1 MRICITG
8 GRLIDPANGIDGVH
22 DICITDG
29 RVAAVGHIPDG
40 FTAEREI
47 DASGLVVCPGFVDL
61 GARLREPGM
70 EFKADIRSETR
81 AAAASGITTLCQPP
95 DTDPITDTPA
105 VAELVA
111 KRGRQAGM
119 ARVLPIGALTQALAG
134 EQLSEMADLKDA
146 GCVAVSNAGRP
157 ITNSQV
163 LRRALEYAGTYDLT
177 VFLHPQDYW
186 LSNGG
191 CAHEGPLSTRL
202 GLPGIPEA
210 AETAAVAMM
219 VAMVQQLGVRVHF
232 CRLSTARATQMVSRA
247 RHDSLPISADVA
259 AHQLHLTEA
268 DIGDFDAMC
277 HVIPPL
283 RTPHDRD
290 GLRVG
295 VAQGVLT
302 AVCSD
307 HQPHE
312 ADAKLAPFPATE
324 PGISALETLLPLT
337 LSLVDK
343 GTLPLSD
350 AVARLTSGPAEI
362 LGIDAGSLGVGA
374 LADVCI
380 FDPSARFTLAAETM
394 RSRGRNT
401 PFLGRELGGRV
412 HYTLLAGR
420 IVHELA
426 PDTE

>member
-1 MRICITG
+1 MRIRIKG
-8 GRLIDPANGIDGVH
+8 GRLIDPANGIDGQH
-22 DICITDG
+22 DLCITDG
-29 RVAAVGHIPDG
+29 RIAAVGSPDG
-40 FTAEREI
+40 FNPEREI
-47 DASGLVVCPGFVDL
+47 DATGLVVCPGLIDL
-61 GARLREPGM
+61 GARLREPGL
-70 EFKADIRSETR
+70 EVKADIRSESR
-81 AAAASGITTLCQPP
+81 AAAAAGITTLCQPP
-95 DTDPITDTPA
+95 DTDPVTDSPA

-119 ARVLPIGALTQALAG
+119 VRVLPIGALTQELRG
-134 EQLSEMADLKDA
+134 EQLSEMADLKAA

-157 ITNSQV
+157 LLNSQV

-191 CAHEGPLSTRL
+191 CVHEGAVSTRL

-210 AETAAVAMM
+210 AETAAVAML
-219 VAMVQQLGVRVHF
+219 VALVQQLRVRIHF
-232 CRLSTARATQMVSRA
+232 CRLSSARATQMVSRA
-247 RHDSLPISADVA
+247 RHDGLPVSADVA
-259 AHQLHLTEA
+259 VHQLHLTDA
-268 DIGDFDAMC
+268 DIGEFNALC

-283 RTPHDRD
+283 RTREDRD

-295 VAQGVLT
+295 VAQGVIT
-302 AVCSD
+302 AICSD

-312 ADAKLAPFPATE
+312 PDAKLAPFPSTE
-324 PGISALETLLPLT
+324 PGISALDTLLPLS

-343 GTLPLSD
+343 GTLSLSD
-350 AVARLTSGPAEI
+350 AIARLTSGPAEI
-362 LGIDAGSLGVGA
+362 LGIEAGQLAAGA

-380 FDPSARFTLAAETM
+380 FDPDARFTLEAARM

-401 PFLGRELGGRV
+401 PFLGRELAGRV

-420 IVHELA
+420 LVHELSGA
-426 PDTE
+426 GE